1 MCKFAQLPFPGSAF
15 AQFGSYRWHW
25 SFVLTRLLFV
35 PAPSWPGLLPC
46 LGPFLP
52 PRFCPGH
59 PPHARLPGMYVTAVI
74 NPWRPVHGGCR
85 VVTWFCFG
93 WILEFFPADQECV
106 APRDDTNSSQL
117 PCLNSYWLCL
127 YQNLFTW
134 PNIPYL
140 HFISVH
146 SRGGSKIAKW
156 FRAWGLTTT
165 PQWQT
170 KRYHIADH
178 SSKLIFW
185 QIFREEVLKNGC
197 KVKAVA
203 AK

>member
-15 AQFGSYRWHW
+15 ARFCSYRWHW

-140 HFISVH
+140 HFISLH
-146 SRGGSKIAKW
+146 SRGGGARKW
-156 FRAWGLTTT
+156 QNGLGVDHNATAVADKEISYCR
-165 PQWQT
+165 PQLKT
-170 KRYHIADH
+170 NI
-178 SSKLIFW
+178 
-185 QIFREEVLKNGC
+185 LKNFQGGNS
-197 KVKAVA
+197 
-203 AK
+203 